1 MNSISALFEEF
12 SYRPRKSAGQ
22 NFLVDG
28 DIIDQIDAVI
38 ECPEGDVLLEVG
50 GGYGVLT
57 DRLRKKTKNLVV
69 VELDH
74 KLFAMLE
81 RRFTLSDPPVRLIKG
96 DIMKF
101 DLESIKP
108 PLPGKITVAG
118 NIPYYLTTPLITRI
132 LTQSNATVRRVY
144 LMIQKE
150 VADRLVAG
158 PGTKAYG
165 SLSLCAQ
172 YYGPAVKRVNVPA
185 RCFKPQPK
193 VDSAFV
199 ELTLREKPLL
209 SEPEEKLFFQLVRA
223 IFQSR
228 RKVLSNSLK
237 SLGRPIDQV
246 GLALEKTGVKPGI
259 RGEELGL
266 EKLLEMAKALGEASL

>member
-28 DIIDQIDAVI
+28 GVLDAIESVI
-38 ECPEGDVLLEVG
+38 ECPPEDVLLEVG

-57 DRLRKKTKNLVV
+57 DRLHKKTKNLVV
-69 VELDH
+69 VEIDH

-81 RRFTLSDPPVRLIKG
+81 RRFALAPDEVRLVKN

-101 DLESIKP
+101 DLESLKP
-108 PLPGKITVAG
+108 KSPGKITVVG
-118 NIPYYLTTPLITRI
+118 NIPYYLTTPLITRL
-132 LTQSNATVRRVY
+132 LTQANGYVRRIY

-165 SLSLCAQ
+165 ALSLCVQ
-172 YYGPAVKRVNVPA
+172 YYGPAKKRVTVPA
-185 RCFKPQPK
+185 SCFKPQPK

-199 ELTLREKPLL
+199 ELAVREAPLL
-209 SEPEEKLFFQLVRA
+209 NPAQEKLFFQLVRA

-237 SLGRPIDQV
+237 SLGKPADQI
-246 GLALEKTGVKPGI
+246 GRTLEKTGVKPGI

-266 EKLLEMAKALGEASL
+266 EKLLEMARALEEASL